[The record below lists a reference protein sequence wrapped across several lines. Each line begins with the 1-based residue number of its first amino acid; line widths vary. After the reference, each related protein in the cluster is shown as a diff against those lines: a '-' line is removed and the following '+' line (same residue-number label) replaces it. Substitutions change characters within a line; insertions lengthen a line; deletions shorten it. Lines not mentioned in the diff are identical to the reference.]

1 MLGSPHV
8 LPPTSIEVA
17 GSLGEWFVRV
27 TRNGAS
33 TIHSF
38 ERQRPALAFA
48 EQQRARL
55 GIDRIVLT
63 EEGNEGSSL
72 RK

>member
-1 MLGSPHV
+1 MSDA
-8 LPPTSIEVA
+8 A
-17 GSLGEWFVRV
+17 GDEGPDSVEITENMGEWFVRV

-63 EEGNEGSSL
+63 EEGSGGSSL
-72 RK
+72 QR